1 MTTKQLRTYVAL
13 PALATAVV
21 GGALWS
27 QLRYTPLEASS
38 HREAP
43 LIADDPVAD
52 NTDLYAF
59 KDPNNSER
67 IIVIANYIPFELPQ
81 GGPNYST
88 FGENVR
94 YEVHIKNQAA
104 TNLTADDITYRFVF
118 TRTSQAPT
126 GDPSTFFNI
135 RLGKQNL
142 KTTYTCSKS
151 TDGGNTFTDIITN
164 GVVPANNIGPR
175 SIQGGAGLNIGTSV
189 PYETLRTNAIKTAS
203 TGEDVLCAP
212 SDDPFFAD
220 LGAIFDLASI
230 RGTTGGGGTPTDGL
244 ARKNCHSIALSIPVS
259 SLQSGGKTAA
269 LASNILDPSYVIG
282 VWASASRPQM
292 QTFDPTT
299 GQASS
304 GNWVQVSRLGMP
316 LTNEVIS
323 PIGDKDA
330 WNARSPY
337 AGDAGTNNY
346 LMNPE
351 LGLYMADNTPVNGAA
366 AKPAGQTY
374 YGEAIPNVAPLRI
387 QTKSLAGQPG
397 FGNGFDFR
405 NGAAGLSALYNP
417 ATGSNA
423 GTAFAPPVDG
433 GFGAYLLNSGAAG
446 SPRSVD
452 IKPIFNTG
460 VPNAIPYQLATGKA
474 VLVANKP
481 AVNPLTAGKPFI
493 SNFLP
498 VVGDMLRLNMAVPA
512 TSRTSADFSNQGL
525 LAAAT
530 LGLTD
535 SRFNKD
541 NSLQTIPNMDGF
553 PNGRRLEDA
562 VDQIELKAV
571 SGVVLAAIGL
581 WYDDFT
587 TTSTTPLTTQLG
599 NVLGYTTGVEAND
612 TTIRASFPFVQ
623 TPWVGTGSASG
634 PTNVVVTPDLTI
646 STTMNVESGT
656 YNNITITSTGV
667 ASFNGPIVVNGT
679 LTVQTGGVMSTR
691 GVLATNCNP
700 ITGTGS
706 FVLQAGATLR
716 ICDSNGIAAAGTTS
730 GAIQLT
736 GSRTYSNDATY
747 EYIGGDAQLSGNG
760 LPSRAR
766 SLTVNN
772 AAGLTLNNGGVA
784 VAQLVTL
791 TNGNLTSSN
800 SQMLTLISTPTS
812 GSALVVNT
820 NGAVTGPATVQRA
833 IDPFYNSGA
842 GYRHYSSPVVST
854 TLSDLTTASG
864 FSPVYNQLYNT
875 SATPSTVTPYPN
887 VFAYDQSRVNTS
899 GSAGTIDFDKGF
911 VVPQASDAM
920 TVLRGYDL
928 NIGAGVV
935 TDLVGT
941 LNNGPV
947 SIANLAR
954 GTQTQSGW
962 QLLGNPYPSPLD
974 FSKTVGI
981 ASTNMDDAVYVYQ
994 STGQYVGQYR
1004 SYVNGMGSSA
1014 ASQIASMQGFFKRV
1028 TNPNQMASFA
1038 LTNDSRVTTFST
1050 TPSFN
1055 RTAAD
1060 PRPQVTMSLKGN
1072 SVQLADET
1080 TVYFEQ
1086 GATAVF
1092 DAKFDAY
1099 KLANSSGMNIS
1110 SFITGGEL
1118 SINGLTPLNATVA
1131 TTVPLNVHVSSTGTY
1146 TLNAT
1151 SLANFTGATTVLLL
1165 DAETG
1170 DRINLAQQAQY
1181 TFTASA
1187 TALPGRFSLY
1197 FGPAAPLAVNN
1208 AALAQQVQLYPNPA
1222 HGRFTVVVPAEL
1234 GKGTVTATLYNQ
1246 LGQAVAQRKLAMT
1259 AAGATSQFDVTNLVL
1274 GVYTLQLSGSDARVT
1289 KRLVIEQ

>member
-1 MTTKQLRTYVAL
+1 MNSKQLRAYAAL
-13 PALATAVV
+13 PALAAAVV
-21 GGALWS
+21 GFSAWS
-27 QLRYTPLEASS
+27 QLHHTPLEASS

-104 TNLTADDITYRFVF
+104 TNTTADDITYRFVF

-126 GDPSTFFNI
+126 GDPTTFFNI

-164 GVVPANNIGPR
+164 GVVPPNNIGPR
-175 SIQGGAGLNIGTSV
+175 SIQGGAGLNIGVST
-189 PYETLRTNAIKTAS
+189 PYETLRTSAIKTAS

-244 ARKNCHSIALSIPVS
+244 SHKNCHSIALSIPVS
-259 SLQSGGKTAA
+259 NLQSGGKTAA
-269 LASNILDPSYVIG
+269 VAANILDPSYVIG
-282 VWASASRPQM
+282 VWASASRPQI
-292 QTFDPTT
+292 QTFDPAT
-299 GQASS
+299 GQGSS

-323 PIGDKDA
+323 PIGDKDG
-330 WNARSPY
+330 WNSRSPY

-351 LGLYMADNTPVNGAA
+351 LGLYMADNTPMNGAA
-366 AKPAGQTY
+366 PKPAGQTY

-397 FGNGFDFR
+397 FGSGFDFR

-417 ATGSNA
+417 ATGSNS

-433 GFGAYLLNSGAAG
+433 GFGAYLLNGGTPG

-460 VPNAIPYQLATGKA
+460 VPNAIPYQLATGKM
-474 VLVANKP
+474 VLVAGKA

-512 TSRTSADFSNQGL
+512 TPRNSPDFSNQGL
-525 LAAAT
+525 LKAAV

-535 SRFNKD
+535 PRFTNI
-541 NSLQTIPNMDGF
+541 SLQPIPNMDGF

-581 WYDDFT
+581 WYDDLT
-587 TTSTTPLTTQLG
+587 PASTSPLTAQLG

-612 TTIRASFPFVQ
+612 TTIRAAFPFVQ

-634 PTNVVVTPDLTI
+634 PTNVVVNPDLTV
-646 STTMNVESGT
+646 STAMPVESGT
-656 YNNITITSTGV
+656 YNNVTITSTGI

-679 LTVQTGGVMSTR
+679 LTVQTGGVLSTQ
-691 GVLATNCNP
+691 GVLATNCQA
-700 ITGTGS
+700 ITGPGS

-716 ICDSNGIAAAGTTS
+716 VCATDGISPTGGTT

-736 GSRTYSNDATY
+736 GTRTYSNDATY
-747 EYIGGDAQLSGNG
+747 EYIGGEAQTTGTG
-760 LPSRAR
+760 LPSRVR
-766 SLTVNN
+766 GLTVNN
-772 AAGLTLNNGGVA
+772 AAGLTLNNGGVS
-784 VAQLVTL
+784 VGQLVTL
-791 TNGNLTSSN
+791 TSGNLTTST
-800 SQMLTLISTPTS
+800 SQMLTLLSTPTA
-812 GSALVVNT
+812 GTALVVNT
-820 NGAVTGPATVQRA
+820 NGAVTGPATMQRA
-833 IDPFYNSGA
+833 IDPTLNSGA

-854 TLSDLTTASG
+854 MLSDLASNTPSFNPVFNTA
-864 FSPVYNQLYNT
+864 YNT
-875 SATPSTVTPYPN
+875 ATNPSATVPFPN
-887 VFAYDQSRVNTS
+887 VYAYDQSRVTSAANTS
-899 GSAGTIDFDKGF
+899 TAFDMGF
-911 VVPQASDAM
+911 VVPQASDVM
-920 TVLRGYDL
+920 TVLSGYTV
-928 NIGAGVV
+928 NIGASSVV
-935 TDLVGT
+935 DLVGT
-941 LNNGPV
+941 PNTGTLTRG
-947 SIANLAR
+947 SLAR
-954 GTQTQSGW
+954 GTQAQSGW

-974 FSKTVGI
+974 FSQTAAI
-981 ASTNMDDAVYVYQ
+981 TRTNLDDAVYVYQ

-1004 SYVNGMGSSA
+1004 GYVNGMGGSPLVSA
-1014 ASQIASMQGFFKRV
+1014 MQGFFMRV
-1028 TNPNQMASFA
+1028 TTPGTSNGSLT
-1038 LTNDSRVTTFST
+1038 LTNAARVTTFST

-1055 RTAAD
+1055 RTTAD
-1060 PRPQVTMSLKGN
+1060 PRPQVTLSLQGN
-1072 SVQLADET
+1072 SLQFADET
-1080 TVYFEQ
+1080 SVYFEQ
-1086 GATAVF
+1086 GATAGF
-1092 DAKFDAY
+1092 DTHFDAY
-1099 KLANSSGMNIS
+1099 KLANATGMNIS
-1110 SFITGGEL
+1110 SYITGDEL
-1118 SINGLTPLNATVA
+1118 SINGLTPLNTAVP
-1131 TTVPLNVHVSSTGTY
+1131 TTVPLNVQVPSTGTY

-1151 SLANFTGATTVLLL
+1151 NLANFASATQVLLL
-1165 DAETG
+1165 DAVTG
-1170 DRINLAQQAQY
+1170 ARINLTQQPLY
-1181 TFTASA
+1181 SFTAAA
-1187 TALPGRFSLY
+1187 TAMPGRFSLY
-1197 FGPAAPLAVNN
+1197 FGPATALAVNN
-1208 AALAQQVQLYPNPA
+1208 AALAQLVQLFPNPA
-1222 HGRFTVVVPAEL
+1222 HDSFTLVVPAEL
-1234 GKGTVTATLYNQ
+1234 DRNTVTATLYNQ
-1246 LGQAVAQRKLAMT
+1246 LGQVVLQRKLAMT
-1259 AAGATSQFDVTNLVL
+1259 AAGATAQFNVSGLAL
-1274 GVYTLQLSGSDARVT
+1274 GVYTLQLAGSDAKVS
-1289 KRLVIEQ
+1289 KRLVIQQ